1 MYTRKKFIRNV
12 FMGAVAASALPK
24 SSPGASVPTAV
35 APKDRVRLAVIG
47 KGNMGSSDLQTAL
60 STGMATLAGV
70 CDIFDK
76 NLDAL
81 RQQEGKGVLFTKDYR
96 EILDRKDIDAV
107 IIGTPDHW
115 HQKIAIEAMKAG
127 KDVYCEKPV
136 IHSLQ
141 EGRALVEAQEKTGR
155 IFQMGSQG
163 MSSWGNQLA
172 KKMVEEGFIGA
183 VSQVD
188 GQFTAAPSSL
198 KPFVAPPEANE
209 KTIWWNRFLG
219 SAPKHA
225 FDAQRFLQW
234 RSWSDYGT
242 GVAGDLFVH
251 VIASTH
257 FIMNAAG
264 PEKAYST
271 GGIRYYTNNSRDTP
285 DLLLGYLDYPDQDKK
300 GAFTLSLSANL
311 ADGVSKKWGS
321 TDFTIKGAGGSLTVG
336 WDKVVLKTNGKTD
349 TGLFGRLK
357 ELLTSAPVKVSDN
370 EYEFNVGAGNRGAHH
385 DHFVNFLSAIRNG
398 GKTIADTRFGVQ
410 ASAASLLCYE
420 SYLKQKAL
428 AWDPRLWKLRS

>member
-1 MYTRKKFIRNV
+1 MYTRKKFIRNA

-24 SSPGASVPTAV
+24 LSSGAYIRKSGSQ
-35 APKDRVRLAVIG
+35 KDRVRLAVIG
-47 KGNMGSSDLQTAL
+47 KGRMGSSDLRTAL

-70 CDIFDK
+70 CDVFDK

-81 RQQEGKGVLFTKDYR
+81 RKQEGKDVMFTKEYK

-141 EGRALVEAQEKTGR
+141 EARALVEAQEKTGR

-163 MSSWGNQLA
+163 MSSWGNRLA
-172 KKMVEEGFIGA
+172 KLMVEAGFVGA
-183 VSQVD
+183 VTQVE
-188 GQFTAAPSSL
+188 GQFTSGPASL
-198 KPFVAPPEANE
+198 KPFIAPPDANE

-264 PEKAYST
+264 PEKAYGT
-271 GGIRYYTNNSRDTP
+271 GGIRYYTNGTRDTP
-285 DLLLGYLDYPDQDKK
+285 DLLLGYLDYPDQNKK
-300 GAFTLSLSANL
+300 GGFTLSLSANL

-321 TDFTIKGAGGSLTVG
+321 TDFTIKGVEGVLTVG

-349 TGLFGRLK
+349 TSAFSRLK
-357 ELLTSAPVKVSDN
+357 ELLVTDPVKIADN
-370 EYEFNVGAGNRGAHH
+370 EYEFNVAAGSKGAHH
-385 DHFVNFLSAIRNG
+385 DHFVNFFTAIRDG
-398 GKTIADTRFGVQ
+398 GKTVADTRFGVQ
-410 ASAASLLCYE
+410 ASAASLLCYQ

-428 AWDPRLWKLRS
+428 IWDRERWNLKS

>member
-1 MYTRKKFIRNV
+1 MYTRKKFIGNV
-12 FMGAVAASALPK
+12 LMGAVAASAFPK
-24 SSPGASVPTAV
+24 LSGA
-35 APKDRVRLAVIG
+35 APIKNYPFKKDLVRLAVIG
-47 KGNMGSSDLQTAL
+47 KGRMGSSDLRTAL
-60 STGMATLAGV
+60 STGMATLSGV
-70 CDIFDK
+70 CDVFDK

-81 RQQEGKGVLFTKDYR
+81 RQQEKKGVVFTKDYH

-141 EGRALVEAQEKTGR
+141 EARALVDAQEKTGR

-163 MSSWGNQLA
+163 MSSWGNRLA
-172 KKMVEEGFIGA
+172 KQMVEEGLIG
-183 VSQVD
+183 QVTQVE
-188 GQFTAAPSSL
+188 GQFTSGPAAL
-198 KPFVAPPEANE
+198 RPFMAPPEANE
-209 KTIWWNRFLG
+209 KTIWWSRFQG

-264 PEKAYST
+264 PQKVYGT

-285 DLLLGYLDYPDQDKK
+285 DLLLGYLDYPGRDKK

-311 ADGVSKKWGS
+311 ADGVSNKWGS
-321 TDFTIKGAGGSLTVG
+321 TDFTIKGVEGLLIVG
-336 WDKVVLKTNGKTD
+336 WDKVVLKTNGKAD
-349 TGLFGRLK
+349 TAKFARLMTK
-357 ELLTSAPVKVSDN
+357 DPVKVSGN
-370 EYEFNVGAGNRGAHH
+370 EYEFNVATGSKGAHH
-385 DHFVNFLSAIRNG
+385 DHFVNFFSAIRDG
-398 GKTIADTRFGVQ
+398 GKTVADTRFGVQ

-420 SYLKQKAL
+420 SYRKQKAL
-428 AWDPRLWKLRS
+428 IWDPR